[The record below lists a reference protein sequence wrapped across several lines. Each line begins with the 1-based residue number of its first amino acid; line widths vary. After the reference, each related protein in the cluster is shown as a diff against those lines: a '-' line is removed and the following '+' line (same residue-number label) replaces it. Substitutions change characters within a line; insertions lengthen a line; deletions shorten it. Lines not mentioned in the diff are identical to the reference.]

1 MKKTLFAFCLSLPF
15 AAFSQTTPPK
25 AEIIVAEPM
34 RMQSINGTNPPLLVL
49 DSAVFSFKENADFS
63 KKINSINPDSI
74 ESMNVLKGQQAVDAF
89 GEKGTNG
96 VIVITMKK
104 ASSTIKKTSG
114 SN

>member
-1 MKKTLFAFCLSLPF
+1 MKKALFAFYLTLPF
-15 AAFSQTTPPK
+15 TAFSQITQPK
-25 AEIIVAEPM
+25 EEIIAAEPT

-63 KKINSINPDSI
+63 KKINSIDPNSI

-96 VIVITMKK
+96 VIVITMKR

>member
-1 MKKTLFAFCLSLPF
+1 MKKTFFAFCLSLPF
-15 AAFSQTTPPK
+15 VGFSQTQLPK
-25 AEIIVAEPM
+25 EEIIAAKPM

-49 DSAVFSFKENADFS
+49 DSAVFSFEENADFS

-74 ESMNVLKGQQAVDAF
+74 ESMNVLKGQQAMDVF
-89 GEKGTNG
+89 GEKGANG

-104 ASSTIKKTSG
+104 TSSTIKKTSG